1 MNIISEGYAVPI
13 EKALIQIIEKE
24 LQKAKLK
31 EDSTIILNFRDPT
44 YTATEGGYH
53 PVEIMINELG
63 VIQYITDFAYV
74 GSGDMAELT
83 KELDFDFASGL
94 LEQFGRCYPIENAW
108 ELFPIFVQNFCA
120 YYHQGVF
127 DVEIS
132 QY

>member
-1 MNIISEGYAVPI
+1 MTIITKGYALPI
-13 EKALIQIIEKE
+13 EKALIKIIEKE
-24 LQKAKLK
+24 LSKFDWLEQ
-31 EDSTIILNFRDPT
+31 STTILNFRDPN
-44 YTATEGGYH
+44 YNVIGGGYH
-53 PVEIMINELG
+53 PVEIMINENG

-74 GSGDMAELT
+74 GSGDMAELA
-83 KELDFDFASGL
+83 KELDFDFSAGI
-94 LEQFGRCYPIENAW
+94 LEQFGRCYPIEDAW